1 MNDPSNI
8 ALFSK
13 LVRFQVDFSRT
24 EFLYNS
30 PDNVH
35 QRTLQSLAHSL
46 GLEYEYCL
54 RARQAR
60 ITRPDIP
67 LSDQVKISGFSLD
80 HQSVTQDATVGIT
93 ASRPGINES
102 GLHTECREPV
112 VTMTNDLETFDPLDL
127 LDFGNDDF
135 NLAEFDSNFN
145 FGERQADGQERAS
158 SQLLEK
164 PTIPMDIS
172 NGPDFFEPWD
182 IFSGSSQFSADFAPI
197 VPHDDHLGRDPNPI
211 QKSQDPS
218 CVDQFL
224 ELGEKDDRGS
234 SSKETYLGN
243 ISMPAIH
250 DHQSYSA
257 LSSLKRGYE
266 QPFDSFSEASIY
278 HSQPAYSR
286 PGSISGSRVGSSGSS
301 VGSVNSSRSYFRG
314 RPSRVLTLT
323 SRRPSTHSR
332 TGSRRFREIVFD
344 SSQSRPTSTT
354 STSSIRRKPLDSIG
368 RAAAKAVKAIGA
380 CWRCKFL
387 RKQVNQ

>member
-13 LVRFQVDFSRT
+13 IVGFQVDFSRT
-24 EFLYNS
+24 EFLYNN

-60 ITRPDIP
+60 ITRPDVP
-67 LSDQVKISGFSLD
+67 LSDQVKIPAFGLD
-80 HQSVTQDATVGIT
+80 HQSITQDATVVIT

-102 GLHTECREPV
+102 ALLTECREPV

-145 FGERQADGQERAS
+145 FGERQADCQERAS

-164 PTIPMDIS
+164 STIPMDIS
-172 NGPDFFEPWD
+172 NRPDFFEQCD
-182 IFSGSSQFSADFAPI
+182 IFSGSSQFSADLAHI
-197 VPHDDHLGRDPNPI
+197 VPHDDHLGRGPNPI
-211 QKSQDPS
+211 QRYQDPS

-243 ISMPAIH
+243 ISMPAIR
-250 DHQSYSA
+250 DH
-257 LSSLKRGYE
+257 
-266 QPFDSFSEASIY
+266 
-278 HSQPAYSR
+278 HSWPAYSR

-301 VGSVNSSRSYFRG
+301 VGSFNSSRSYFRG

-344 SSQSRPTSTT
+344 SSPSRPTSTT
-354 STSSIRRKPLDSIG
+354 STSSVRHKPLDSIA
-368 RAAAKAVKAIGA
+368 RAGAKAVKAIGA